1 MNRLKN
7 PSQNT
12 FFVSKVI
19 GSLQLKAYDQKQW
32 ILFINSNLRRNLF
45 EDCFCKFELEFIQ
58 YINERRNV
66 IEFFFIRVESIPKSS
81 ISAIIT
87 TVLVQIR

>member
-19 GSLQLKAYDQKQW
+19 GSLQLKAYYQKRW
-32 ILFINSNLRRNLF
+32 IIFINSNLRRNLF
-45 EDCFCKFELEFIQ
+45 EDCLCNFDLGLIQ

-66 IEFFFIRVESIPKSS
+66 IELICIRVESIPKSS